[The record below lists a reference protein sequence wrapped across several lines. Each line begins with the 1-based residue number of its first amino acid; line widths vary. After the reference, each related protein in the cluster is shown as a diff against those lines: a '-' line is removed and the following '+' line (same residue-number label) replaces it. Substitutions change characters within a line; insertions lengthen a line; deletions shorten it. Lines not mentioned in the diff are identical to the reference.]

1 MSEEEEERVTSK
13 VYLSTV
19 GRPVDPGEATV
30 SVFDRGFLYG
40 DSVYETLRTAGG
52 RPVELARHLDRLRRS
67 AAGIGLEIPFTDA
80 ALRAAIAETHAA
92 AGNPDSYVRVI
103 VTRGTGPLMLDP
115 RVSSAPLLVVLVQ
128 ALKLPEPALYE
139 AGLSVRIVDIHKISA
154 RSLDPSLK
162 TGNYLNSIQA
172 LRQATASAAEDAIL
186 CSPAGDIA
194 EGATSNVFMVCA
206 GELVTPA
213 LATGLLEGITRALV
227 LTLAGELGIV
237 CSERKIW
244 PDELRAADEVFLTS
258 SVRGAMPVTRLDGQ
272 PVGAGGVGPVT
283 RRILT
288 RYQRYIDAV
297 AGGADDL
304 LR

>member
-1 MSEEEEERVTSK
+1 MPSK

-52 RPVELARHLDRLRRS
+52 RPVEMARHLERLRRS
-67 AAGIGLEIPFTDA
+67 AAGIGLEIPFTDE
-80 ALRAAIAETHAA
+80 ALRAAVAATHAA
-92 AGNPDSYVRVI
+92 SDNPDSYVRVI

-115 RVSSAPLLVVLVQ
+115 RVSTTPLLVVLVQ
-128 ALKLPEPALYE
+128 ALKLPAPALYE
-139 AGLSVRIVDIHKISA
+139 AGLAVRIVDIHKISA
-154 RSLDPSLK
+154 RSLDPTLK

-172 LRQATASAAEDAIL
+172 LRQAAASAAEDAIL
-186 CSPAGDIA
+186 CSPAGDVA
-194 EGATSNVFMVCA
+194 EGATSNVFMVRA

-227 LTLAGELGIV
+227 LALARELGIA
-237 CSERKIW
+237 CHEAKIW

-258 SVRGAMPVTRLDGQ
+258 SVRGVMPVTQLDGQ
-272 PVGAGGVGPVT
+272 PVGDGGVGSVT
-283 RRILT
+283 RRVLV
-288 RYQRYIDAV
+288 RYQQYIEAV
-297 AGGADDL
+297 AAGAADL
-304 LR
+304 LD

>member
-1 MSEEEEERVTSK
+1 MPSK

-52 RPVELARHLDRLRRS
+52 RPVEMARHLERLRRS
-67 AAGIGLEIPFTDA
+67 AAGIGLEIPFTDE
-80 ALRAAIAETHAA
+80 ALRAAVAATHAA
-92 AGNPDSYVRVI
+92 SDNPDSYVRVI

-115 RVSSAPLLVVLVQ
+115 RVSTTPLLVVLVQ
-128 ALKLPEPALYE
+128 ELKLPAPALYE
-139 AGLSVRIVDIHKISA
+139 AGLAVRIVDIHKISA
-154 RSLDPSLK
+154 RSLDPTLK

-172 LRQATASAAEDAIL
+172 LRQAAASAAEDAIL
-186 CSPAGDIA
+186 CSPAGDVA
-194 EGATSNVFMVCA
+194 EGATSNVFMVRA

-227 LTLAGELGIV
+227 LALARALGLV
-237 CSERKIW
+237 CHEAKIW

-258 SVRGAMPVTRLDGQ
+258 SVRGVMPVTQLDGQ
-272 PVGAGGVGPVT
+272 PVGDGGVGPVT
-283 RRILT
+283 RRVLV
-288 RYQRYIDAV
+288 RYQQYIEAV
-297 AGGADDL
+297 AAGAADL
-304 LR
+304 LD

>member
-1 MSEEEEERVTSK
+1 MASK
-13 VYLSTV
+13 VYLSSA
-19 GRPVDPGEATV
+19 GRVLDPGEASV

-67 AAGIGLEIPFTDA
+67 ALGIGLENPFDDA
-80 ALRAAIAETHAA
+80 ALRAAIAATHAA
-92 AGNPDSYVRVI
+92 SGNADSYVRVI

-115 RVSSAPLLVVLVQ
+115 RVSSSPLLVVLVQ
-128 ALKLPEPALYE
+128 ELRLPAPALYE
-139 AGLSVRIVDIHKISA
+139 AGLSVRIVDVHKISA
-154 RSLDPSLK
+154 RSLDPTLK

-172 LRQATASAAEDAIL
+172 LRQAAESAAEDAIL
-186 CSPAGDIA
+186 CSPAGDVA
-194 EGATSNVFMVCA
+194 EGATSNVFMVRA
-206 GELVTPA
+206 GELLTPA

-227 LTLAGELGIV
+227 LALATELGIGWR
-237 CSERKIW
+237 ETKIW

-258 SVRGAMPVTRLDGQ
+258 SVRGAMPVTTLDGQ
-272 PVGAGGVGPVT
+272 RVGAGGVGPVT

-288 RYQRYIDAV
+288 RYQAYIDAV

>member
-1 MSEEEEERVTSK
+1 MPSK

-52 RPVELARHLDRLRRS
+52 RPVEMTRHLDRLRRS
-67 AAGIGLEIPFTDA
+67 AAGIGLEIPFADEL
-80 ALRAAIAETHAA
+80 LRAAVAETHAA
-92 AGNPDSYVRVI
+92 TGNADSYVRVI

-115 RVSSAPLLVVLVQ
+115 RVSTVPLLVVLVQ
-128 ALKLPEPALYE
+128 ELKLPAPALYE

-154 RSLDPSLK
+154 RSLDPTLK

-172 LRQATASAAEDAIL
+172 LRQAAASAAEDAIL
-186 CSPAGDIA
+186 CSPAGDVA
-194 EGATSNVFMVCA
+194 EGATSNVFMVRA

-227 LTLAGELGIV
+227 LALAGELGIG
-237 CSERKIW
+237 CREAKIW

-272 PVGAGGVGPVT
+272 PVGDGGVGPVT

-288 RYQRYIDAV
+288 RYQAYIEAV
-297 AGGADDL
+297 AGGAEEL

>member
-1 MSEEEEERVTSK
+1 MTSK

-80 ALRAAIAETHAA
+80 ALRAAIAETHVA

-115 RVSSAPLLVVLVQ
+115 RVSGAPLLVVLVQ
-128 ALKLPEPALYE
+128 ALKLPEPGLYE
-139 AGLSVRIVDIHKISA
+139 AGLSVRIVDVHKISA

-186 CSPAGDIA
+186 CSPAGDVA
-194 EGATSNVFMVCA
+194 EGATSNVFMVRA

-227 LTLAGELGIV
+227 LTLADELGLV

>member
-1 MSEEEEERVTSK
+1 MTSK

-52 RPVELARHLDRLRRS
+52 LPVEMTRHLERLRRS
-67 AAGIGLEIPFTDA
+67 AAGIGLEVPFADA
-80 ALRAAIAETHAA
+80 ALRAAVAETHAA
-92 AGNPDSYVRVI
+92 TGNADSYVRVI

-115 RVSSAPLLVVLVQ
+115 RVSTTPLLVVLVQ
-128 ALKLPEPALYE
+128 ELKLPAPSLYE
-139 AGLSVRIVDIHKISA
+139 AGLAVRIVDIHKISA
-154 RSLDPSLK
+154 RSLDPTLK

-172 LRQATASAAEDAIL
+172 LRQAAASSAEDAIL

-194 EGATSNVFMVCA
+194 EGATSNVFMVRA
-206 GELVTPA
+206 GELVTPS

-227 LTLAGELGIV
+227 LALAKELGIR
-237 CSERKIW
+237 CSEGKIW

-272 PVGAGGVGPVT
+272 PVGGGGVGPVT
-283 RRILT
+283 RRILA
-288 RYQRYIDAV
+288 RYQGYIEAV
-297 AGGADDL
+297 AAGGGEL

>member
-1 MSEEEEERVTSK
+1 MTSK

-40 DSVYETLRTAGG
+40 DSVYETLRTSGG
-52 RPVELARHLDRLRRS
+52 RPVEMLRHLDRLRRS
-67 AAGIGLEIPFTDA
+67 AAGIGLEIPFTDD
-80 ALRAAIAETHAA
+80 ALRAAIAATHAA
-92 AGNPDSYVRVI
+92 AGNVDSYVRVI

-115 RVSSAPLLVVLVQ
+115 RVSTTPLLVVLVQ
-128 ALKLPEPALYE
+128 ELKLPAAAAYE
-139 AGLSVRIVDIHKISA
+139 AGLAVRIVDIHKISA
-154 RSLDPSLK
+154 RSLDPTLK

-172 LRQATASAAEDAIL
+172 LRQAAASSAEDAIL

-194 EGATSNVFMVCA
+194 EGATSNVFMVRG

-227 LTLAGELGIV
+227 LALARELGIV
-237 CSERKIW
+237 CREAKIW

-272 PVGAGGVGPVT
+272 QVGDGRPGPVT
-283 RRILT
+283 RRILE
-288 RYQRYIDAV
+288 RYARYIADV
-297 AGGADDL
+297 AAGADDL

>member
-1 MSEEEEERVTSK
+1 MASK
-13 VYLSTV
+13 VYLSSA
-19 GRPVDPGEATV
+19 GRVLDPGEASV

-67 AAGIGLEIPFTDA
+67 ALGIGLEIPFTDV

-92 AGNPDSYVRVI
+92 SGNADSYVRVI

-115 RVSSAPLLVVLVQ
+115 RVSSSPLLVVLVQ
-128 ALKLPEPALYE
+128 ELKLPTAALYE
-139 AGLSVRIVDIHKISA
+139 AGLSVRIVDVHKISA
-154 RSLDPSLK
+154 RSLDPTLK

-172 LRQATASAAEDAIL
+172 LRQAAESAAEDAIL
-186 CSPAGDIA
+186 CSPAGDVA
-194 EGATSNVFMVCA
+194 EGATSNVFMVRA
-206 GELVTPA
+206 GELLTPA

-227 LTLAGELGIV
+227 LALATELGIGWR
-237 CSERKIW
+237 ETKIW

-258 SVRGAMPVTRLDGQ
+258 SVRGAMPVTTLDGQ
-272 PVGAGGVGPVT
+272 RVGAGGVGPVT

-288 RYQRYIDAV
+288 RYQAYIDAV

>member
-1 MSEEEEERVTSK
+1 MPSK

-52 RPVELARHLDRLRRS
+52 RPVEMARHLERLRRS
-67 AAGIGLEIPFTDA
+67 AAGIGLEIPFTDE
-80 ALRAAIAETHAA
+80 ALRAAVAATHAA

-115 RVSSAPLLVVLVQ
+115 RVSTTPLLVVLVQ
-128 ALKLPEPALYE
+128 ALKLPAPALYE
-139 AGLSVRIVDIHKISA
+139 AGLAVRIVDIHKISA
-154 RSLDPSLK
+154 RSLDPTLK

-172 LRQATASAAEDAIL
+172 LRQAAASAAEDAIL
-186 CSPAGDIA
+186 CSPAGDVA
-194 EGATSNVFMVCA
+194 EGATSNVFMVRA

-227 LTLAGELGIV
+227 LALARELGIA
-237 CSERKIW
+237 CHEAKIW

-258 SVRGAMPVTRLDGQ
+258 SVRGVMPVTQLDGQ
-272 PVGAGGVGPVT
+272 PVGDGGVGSVT
-283 RRILT
+283 RRVLV
-288 RYQRYIDAV
+288 RYQQYIEAV
-297 AGGADDL
+297 AAGAADL
-304 LR
+304 LD

>member
-1 MSEEEEERVTSK
+1 VASK
-13 VYLSTV
+13 VYLSSA
-19 GRPVDPGEATV
+19 GRVLDPGEASV

-67 AAGIGLEIPFTDA
+67 ALGIGLEIPFDDA
-80 ALRAAIAETHAA
+80 ALRAAIAATHAA
-92 AGNPDSYVRVI
+92 SGNADSYVRVI

-115 RVSSAPLLVVLVQ
+115 RVSSSPLLVVLVQ
-128 ALKLPEPALYE
+128 ELRLPAPALYE
-139 AGLSVRIVDIHKISA
+139 AGLSVRIVDVHKISA
-154 RSLDPSLK
+154 RSLDPTLK

-172 LRQATASAAEDAIL
+172 LRQAAESAAEDAIL
-186 CSPAGDIA
+186 CSPAGDVA
-194 EGATSNVFMVCA
+194 EGATSNVFMVRA
-206 GELVTPA
+206 GELRTPA

-227 LTLAGELGIV
+227 LALATELGIGWR
-237 CSERKIW
+237 ETKIW

-258 SVRGAMPVTRLDGQ
+258 SVRGAMPVTTLDGQ
-272 PVGAGGVGPVT
+272 RVGAGGVGPVT

-288 RYQRYIDAV
+288 RYQAYIDAV

>member
-1 MSEEEEERVTSK
+1 MSTK
-13 VYLSTV
+13 VYLSSA
-19 GRPVDPGEATV
+19 GRPLDPAEASV

-67 AAGIGLEIPFTDA
+67 ALGIGLEIPFDDA
-80 ALRAAIAETHAA
+80 ALRAAIAATHAA
-92 AGNPDSYVRVI
+92 SGNADSYVRVI

-115 RVSSAPLLVVLVQ
+115 RVSSSPLLVVLVQ
-128 ALKLPEPALYE
+128 ELRLPAPALYE
-139 AGLSVRIVDIHKISA
+139 AGLSVRIVDVHKISA
-154 RSLDPSLK
+154 RSLDPTLK

-172 LRQATASAAEDAIL
+172 LRQAAESAAEDAIL
-186 CSPAGDIA
+186 CSPAGDVA
-194 EGATSNVFMVCA
+194 EGATSNVFMVRA
-206 GELVTPA
+206 GELRTPA

-227 LTLAGELGIV
+227 LALATELGIGWR
-237 CSERKIW
+237 ETKIW

-258 SVRGAMPVTRLDGQ
+258 SVRGAMPVTTLDGQ
-272 PVGAGGVGPVT
+272 RVGAGGVGPVT

-288 RYQRYIDAV
+288 RYQAYIDAV